1 MEGSI
6 EVKGVVLSS
15 MPVGEYDRRLL
26 LLTKEKGKISA
37 FARGARKPGS
47 TLLSAARPCTFGV
60 YRVYQGRSSYTVQGM
75 MPVRYFDEFGSDI
88 EGMTYASYFLELA
101 DYYARENVDGTE
113 IMNLLFVSFKAL
125 LNEKIPSSLVRVI
138 FELRMMGIN
147 GEGPQVFSCG
157 GCGKI
162 LAEGMYQKRRSSL
175 YCEDCMRK
183 LDGGECM
190 DMQESQAAWGYGGGQ
205 AGWLHLSEGVLYTL
219 QFILTAPLS
228 KLFTFELSQKVF
240 VQVKSFVAQH
250 MKRYIDREFHS
261 LSVLDVITT

>member
-1 MEGSI
+1 MEGSIEGSI

-26 LLTKEKGKISA
+26 LLTREKGKISA

-75 MPVRYFDEFGSDI
+75 TPVRYFDEFGSDI

-101 DYYARENVDGTE
+101 DYYSRENVDGTE
-113 IMNLLFVSFKAL
+113 IMNLLFVTFKAL
-125 LNEKIPSSLVRVI
+125 LNPHIRNPLVRTV

-157 GCGKI
+157 NCGKA
-162 LAEGMYQKRRSSL
+162 LTEGIYHIRKSSL
-175 YCEDCMRK
+175 YCRECAERLTSADRTERTGYS
-183 LDGGECM
+183 LGGW
-190 DMQESQAAWGYGGGQ
+190 QQ
-205 AGWLHLSEGVLYTL
+205 LSEGVLYTL

-228 KLFTFELSQKVF
+228 KLYTFELSGEVF
-240 VQVKSFVAQH
+240 VQLQAFVSQH

>member
-6 EVKGVVLSS
+6 EIKGVVLSS

-75 MPVRYFDEFGSDI
+75 TPVRYFDEFGSDI

-101 DYYARENVDGTE
+101 DYYARENVDGTD
-113 IMNLLFVSFKAL
+113 IMNLLFVAFKAL
-125 LNEKIPSSLVRVI
+125 LNEKIPNPLVRTI
-138 FELRMMGIN
+138 FELRMMGMN

-157 GCGKI
+157 SCGKI
-162 LAEGMYQKRRSSL
+162 LAEGVYSKRKSSL
-175 YCEDCMRK
+175 YCKDCLDK
-183 LDGGECM
+183 LDSREG
-190 DMQESQAAWGYGGGQ
+190 AGGQ
-205 AGWLHLSEGVLYTL
+205 RDWLQLSEGVLYTL

-228 KLFTFELSQKVF
+228 RLFTFELSREVF
-240 VQVKSFVAQH
+240 CQVQNFAAQH